1 MKVVKPVVLTS
12 LMLASLMLTVFV
24 TTASAIVIKKESVT
38 GGVLQ
43 NSWLPGFGVQNNAT
57 AVTLAP
63 ADPAYANPSGDH
75 TVISTTNSV
84 PDSGGI
90 VLSCTDPL
98 GQADYVWEADMFTG
112 AGNTRRGLVV
122 RADASFGFK
131 NCYQFVIQSGLF
143 QLNFRKLLNQT
154 PTTLATWFT
163 NTLPGGIPQPNTWH
177 HMKVV
182 AAANGFDCY
191 FDGVKLNANPII
203 DATNPILTGWVGLY
217 NFRFDLGGVPVLW
230 DEATLST
237 DSVVGAK
244 STTWGRLKTLY
255 R

>member
-1 MKVVKPVVLTS
+1 MKVVSTFV
-12 LMLASLMLTVFV
+12 LASLTLALFAA
-24 TTASAIVIKKESVT
+24 TASAVVIKKESVT

-43 NSWLPGFGVQNNAT
+43 QTWVQGFGVQNNAT
-57 AVTLAP
+57 PVTLLP

-75 TVISTTNSV
+75 TVISTTNAV

-90 VLSCTDPL
+90 VLPCTDPL

-112 AGNTRRGLVV
+112 AGNTRRGLVI
-122 RADASFGFK
+122 RADASFAFQ

-143 QLNFRKLLNQT
+143 QINFRKLLNQT
-154 PTTLATWFT
+154 PTTMGTWFT

-182 AAANGFDCY
+182 AAANAFDCY
-191 FDGVKLNANPII
+191 FDGVKLNTLPII
-203 DATNPILTGWVGLY
+203 DSNSPLLTGWVGLY

-230 DEATLST
+230 DDATLST
-237 DSVVGAK
+237 DVVVGAK
-244 STTWGRLKTLY
+244 NTTWGRLKTLY